1 MVPKAEEIIDNQI
14 WLKGLEHVGE
24 ARTGHVKGHFERAIE
39 VGWEAFGCV
48 TVRRKLRQRWKIE
61 FHKLF

>member
-48 TVRRKLRQRWKIE
+48 TVRRKLRQ
-61 FHKLF
+61 